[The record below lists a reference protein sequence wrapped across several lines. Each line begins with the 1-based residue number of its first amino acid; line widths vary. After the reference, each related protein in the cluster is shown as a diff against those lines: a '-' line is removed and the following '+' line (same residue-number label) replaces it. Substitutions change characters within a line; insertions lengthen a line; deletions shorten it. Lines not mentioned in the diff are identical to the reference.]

1 MTIKYGIISTAQVVP
16 RFIAGVR
23 ESQSGE
29 VAAVASRDLAKAQ
42 AFAQQH
48 QIPTAYGS
56 YQELYR
62 DPTIDIV
69 YIATYNA
76 GHYAAA
82 KEALLAGKNVL
93 LEKPFTL
100 NAAETTALF
109 DLART
114 KGLFL
119 MEAQK
124 AVFLPITQQIK
135 EILANGEIGAIQRV
149 ESTTAYPNIDHVTWF
164 HDLSAG
170 GGTLHGSGSYPIEYL
185 LAVLQLPMTD
195 YHGTAIFPPGETDRQ
210 CDLTLRFG
218 NQILA
223 NIFITT
229 TFARPNLMQIF
240 GTKGAIHIPDFWKTK
255 RATVIRDGVTEELTA
270 EQHSEFVFEVDH
282 VNDCLEKGLTTSP
295 VMTPEITI
303 NCVRMVESLY
313 EEWLAKD

>member
-93 LEKPFTL
+93 LEKPFDISLHKLAL
-100 NAAETTALF
+100 NT
-109 DLART
+109 
-114 KGLFL
+114 
-119 MEAQK
+119 
-124 AVFLPITQQIK
+124 
-135 EILANGEIGAIQRV
+135 
-149 ESTTAYPNIDHVTWF
+149 
-164 HDLSAG
+164 
-170 GGTLHGSGSYPIEYL
+170 
-185 LAVLQLPMTD
+185 
-195 YHGTAIFPPGETDRQ
+195 
-210 CDLTLRFG
+210 
-218 NQILA
+218 
-223 NIFITT
+223 
-229 TFARPNLMQIF
+229 
-240 GTKGAIHIPDFWKTK
+240 
-255 RATVIRDGVTEELTA
+255 
-270 EQHSEFVFEVDH
+270 
-282 VNDCLEKGLTTSP
+282 
-295 VMTPEITI
+295 
-303 NCVRMVESLY
+303 
-313 EEWLAKD
+313 